1 MARILCET
9 WQMNKAL
16 WSIGLNGGEVPKYRQ
31 IYAVYRGE
39 ENLGD
44 GHGQEE
50 LAKKFNIRKKTLY
63 AMGSEAIL
71 KRNKGNRLI
80 VIKLDKEEV

>member
-1 MARILCET
+1 MACILCET

-16 WSIGLNGGEVPKYRQ
+16 WSIGLKGGKVPKYRQ

-44 GHGQEE
+44 GTAEE

>member
-1 MARILCET
+1 MAR
-9 WQMNKAL
+9 
-16 WSIGLNGGEVPKYRQ
+16 RQ

-44 GHGQEE
+44 GTAEE
-50 LAKKFNIRKKTLY
+50 LAKKLGVRPKTVQSMSAQKGAWRKQ
-63 AMGSEAIL
+63 S
-71 KRNKGNRLI
+71 NKRLI

>member
-1 MARILCET
+1 M
-9 WQMNKAL
+9 
-16 WSIGLNGGEVPKYRQ
+16 PKYRQ

-44 GHGQEE
+44 GTAEE

-63 AMGSEAIL
+63 GSEAIL

>member
-1 MARILCET
+1 MMAR
-9 WQMNKAL
+9 
-16 WSIGLNGGEVPKYRQ
+16 RQ

-44 GHGQEE
+44 GTADE
-50 LAKKFNIRKKTLY
+50 LAEKLGVKPKTIQSMSTPRW
-63 AMGSEAIL
+63 AR
-71 KRNKGNRLI
+71 RNKSGKRLI